1 MFFTA
6 ESMTTH
12 PALAEAVDLIAKVA
26 ADHPEVPPVA
36 PYADMTDR
44 TLVTAHFE
52 DGTVIGAGIVDAD
65 GYISS
70 FVSTV
75 PGVSTDILDRL
86 IVLGGDHLVD
96 YDLPWL
102 KKLYRSRGFKVTHRF
117 KWDSE
122 LAPANWP
129 LRLGTPDYLFMR
141 RAD

>member
-12 PALAEAVDLIAKVA
+12 PALAEAIKLIADTA
-26 ADHPEVPPVA
+26 AEHPTVSPLA
-36 PYADMTDR
+36 PDVDVTAH

-52 DGTVIGAGIVDAD
+52 DGRVIGAGIVDAD
-65 GYISS
+65 GYIPS

-86 IVLGGDHLVD
+86 IALGGDHLAG
-96 YDLPWL
+96 YDVPWL
-102 KKLYRSRGFKVTHRF
+102 QKLYRSRGFKVTHRF
-117 KWDSE
+117 AWDPE

-141 RAD
+141 R